1 MNNIYSIINYLTNR
15 LKNIS
20 DHQSLTVPKL
30 LTLLKKGVLYFLLFC
45 LVLFILVYIGLFGP
59 LPSKMALRERQHD
72 QPSEVYSSDGVLLG
86 RYFIYDKQ
94 EVSLEKVSENVISAL
109 IATEDVRF
117 YNHHGIDARSMF
129 RVFFKT
135 MLLQQSSAGGG
146 STLTQQL
153 AKSLYPRKNYWLL
166 ETPINKIREMIIASR
181 LEAAYSKEEILELY
195 LNSVHMGGNIYGIE
209 RGARTYFN
217 KSAKDLKIQE
227 AAVLVGML
235 KASTKYNPGRNPKLS
250 RERRNVVLAQM
261 AKYKYITPERAADL
275 QELPL
280 GLKAG
285 KGEAG
290 NGTLASYFR
299 EMLRKE
305 MLNWCLE
312 HEKDGG
318 ENYNLYRD
326 GLKIYTTINSKAQK
340 AAETA
345 VHQKMLALQA
355 QFNRHWEGRNLWDG
369 NKALIDT
376 EIKRTRRYQVM
387 EAAGK
392 SEEEILQSF
401 KTPVPMKLVNP
412 HTNRILRRTMTPVD
426 SIKYYQKF
434 LNTGLLAME
443 PGTGYIKAW
452 VGGINFKVFKYD
464 HVLSKRQVG
473 STFKPILYAAAL
485 DEGLEPCQEFE
496 NKSVTYGDWTP
507 RNADGRYGGQLTMV
521 QALAHSVNTIS
532 AQIINEVGVQ
542 KTISL
547 AQDLGIT
554 AEMPEVKS
562 LALGTAEIPLL
573 EMVTAYATI
582 ANQGIRAKPVY
593 ITRITR
599 YNGEVL
605 QEHQPEEP
613 YVAMKADHAATI
625 IEMMKAVVNEGSAS
639 RLRTRYGLQMD
650 LAGKT
655 GTTQNQ
661 SDGWFIGAIPGLVTG
676 VWVGGEN
683 PAIRFRTLELGQ
695 GANTAL
701 PVWGNFVSGY
711 INTSPGYK
719 YQFAAFPELSP
730 ELKEKLSCMYAQPLE
745 PEEYFSDL
753 PFIGEIMKKVRIHP
767 KERKKRGKGKF
778 NLRNIFRKKKDD

>member
-1 MNNIYSIINYLTNR
+1 MNNLYSFLNKFSNR
-15 LKNIS
+15 LKNIP
-20 DHQSLTVPKL
+20 DHQFFTVPRL
-30 LTLLKKGVLYFLLFC
+30 LTLLKKGILYFLLFC
-45 LVLFILVYIGLFGP
+45 LILFILVYMGLFGSI
-59 LPSKMALRERQHD
+59 PSKMALKERQHD

-86 RYFIYDKQ
+86 RYFIHDKQ
-94 EVSLEKVSENVISAL
+94 EVSFDQVSEHVISAL

-117 YNHHGIDARSMF
+117 YDHQGIDTRSMF
-129 RVFFKT
+129 RVLFKT

-146 STLTQQL
+146 STITQQL
-153 AKSLYPRKNYWLL
+153 AKSLYPRKSYWLL

-181 LEAAYSKEEILELY
+181 LEAAYSKKEILELY

-217 KSAKDLKIQE
+217 KSAKTLKIHE

-235 KASTKYNPGRNPKLS
+235 KASTRFNPGRNPQSSK
-250 RERRNVVLAQM
+250 ERRNVVLAQM
-261 AKYKYITPERAADL
+261 ARYKFITPEKAAEL
-275 QELPL
+275 QARPL
-280 GLKAG
+280 GLQDGNGA
-285 KGEAG
+285 AG
-290 NGTLASYFR
+290 NGTLAYYFR
-299 EMLRKE
+299 EMVKKE
-305 MLNWCLE
+305 MLKWCGE
-312 HEKDGG
+312 HQKDGG
-318 ENYNLYRD
+318 ENYNLYSD
-326 GLKIYTTINSKAQK
+326 GLKIYTTINSKAQR
-340 AAETA
+340 AAEKA
-345 VHQKMLALQA
+345 VHQKMLALQT
-355 QFNRHWEGRNLWDG
+355 QFNSHWEGRNLWAG
-369 NKALIDT
+369 NKSLIET
-376 EIKRTRRYQVM
+376 EIKRTRRYHLM

-392 SEEEILQSF
+392 SEEEIMQSF
-401 KTPVPMKLVNP
+401 STPVPMKLVNP
-412 HTNRILRRTMTPVD
+412 LTNRILRRTMTPID

-443 PGTGYIKAW
+443 PGTGYIRAW

-485 DEGLEPCQEFE
+485 DEGLEPCQIFE

-507 RNADGRYGGQLTMV
+507 RNADGRYGGELTMV

-532 AQIINEVGVQ
+532 AQIIDEVGIQ

-547 AQDLGIT
+547 AQDLGIES
-554 AEMPEVKS
+554 EMPEVKS

-573 EMVTAYATI
+573 EMVTAYATM
-582 ANQGIRAKPVY
+582 ANQGIRAKPVF
-593 ITRITR
+593 ITKITNS
-599 YNGEVL
+599 NGDVLEV
-605 QEHQPEEP
+605 HQPGKP
-613 YVAMKADHAATI
+613 HVAMKADNAATI
-625 IEMMKAVVNEGSAS
+625 LEMMKAVVNEGSAS

-701 PVWGNFVSGY
+701 PVWGNFVSSY
-711 INTSPGYK
+711 VNTSSGNK
-719 YQFAAFPELSP
+719 YQFASFPEISP
-730 ELKEKLSCMYAQPLE
+730 ELRDRLACMYAQPLE
-745 PEEYFSDL
+745 PEEYFTDL
-753 PFIGEIMKKVRIHP
+753 PFIGEIMKKVGIHP
-767 KERKKRGKGKF
+767 GERKKRGKGKF
-778 NLRNIFRKKKDD
+778 KLRDIFRRKKDK